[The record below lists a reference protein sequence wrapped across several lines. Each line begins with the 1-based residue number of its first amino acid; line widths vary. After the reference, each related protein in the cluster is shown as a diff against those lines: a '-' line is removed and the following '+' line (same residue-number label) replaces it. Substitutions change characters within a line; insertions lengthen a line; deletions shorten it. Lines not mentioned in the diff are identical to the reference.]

1 MPIGFSPGIH
11 RIHYTLYATG
21 SSSNTGKKSVA
32 SISSNGVVSGAPRST
47 GSLGKPS
54 KKKKPKQ
61 TASSSQK
68 PMSKKDRQRTG
79 NGTIQSES
87 NGRKGDPAEQGVQVV
102 RGNRG
107 SKTVTIVRGMDAT
120 PLEDKKKILKLL
132 KSKLGVGGTLVE
144 GVLEVQG
151 DSHAEK
157 VLEILKGLGYSKARK
172 VGK

>member
-1 MPIGFSPGIH
+1 
-11 RIHYTLYATG
+11 
-21 SSSNTGKKSVA
+21 
-32 SISSNGVVSGAPRST
+32 
-47 GSLGKPS
+47 
-54 KKKKPKQ
+54 
-61 TASSSQK
+61 
-68 PMSKKDRQRTG
+68 MSKKDRQRTG

-157 VLEILKGLGYSKARK
+157 VLEILKRLGYLKARK